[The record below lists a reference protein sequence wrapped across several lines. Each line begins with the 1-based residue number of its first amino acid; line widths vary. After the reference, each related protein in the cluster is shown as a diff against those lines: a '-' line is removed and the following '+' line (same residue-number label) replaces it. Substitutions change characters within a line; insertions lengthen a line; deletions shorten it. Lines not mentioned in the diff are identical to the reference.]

1 MNQTEIKEALD
12 KAIISM
18 DSVIHHDYQLP
29 LDYVTDTLVHM
40 KYLLESLRS
49 SMPSDDQLDYD
60 KPQTTI
66 NNIKAQAEFIK
77 SYSEEIKRKGVI
89 A

>member
-1 MNQTEIKEALD
+1 MNQEEVKEALD

-18 DSVIHHDYQLP
+18 DSVIHNDYQLP

-49 SMPSDDQLDYD
+49 SMPSNDQLDYD

-66 NNIKAQAEFIK
+66 NNVKTQAEFIK